1 MKTAPVRVN
10 TTPEQN
16 RALRAAVFPG
26 VRSDPQEASVTD
38 HHRVPA
44 QRDGTAYVRITAA
57 DEDTAYR
64 IADLIA
70 DHHPATAPTLRRTS
84 GGLVA
89 CTLRASTLPDLTSG
103 GAPLGE

>member
-1 MKTAPVRVN
+1 VRVN